1 MPIKDIP
8 NKQLI
13 NACKYQLNQ
22 KTMQKD
28 CFAELIERFE
38 TELSKTPEDAL
49 KAKIEMVYLKLIT
62 GCCGHSQESLFEA
75 FSKAQDIVMGLEK
88 LKCKP

>member
-8 NKQLI
+8 NKQLV

-38 TELSKTPEDAL
+38 NELSKTPEDAL
-49 KAKIEMVYLKLIT
+49 KAKIEVVYLKLIT
-62 GCCGHSQESLFEA
+62 GCSGHSPENLHEA
-75 FSKAQDIVMGLEK
+75 FGKAQVIARGLEE
-88 LKCKP
+88 LKCKT